1 MLTAGA
7 AWLRLPREPTGRP
20 CRFICQTVMALAAA
34 SQRRASKL
42 IMAGSRPVAS
52 QNNDHPV
59 VDSDGPVA

>member
-1 MLTAGA
+1 
-7 AWLRLPREPTGRP
+7 
-20 CRFICQTVMALAAA
+20 MALAAA